1 GVPAEA
7 IDAAVRDITN
17 SEGAAAGDQ
26 NHSISQYRGKVLA
39 VAGAAAAVALIIGG
53 VIGGLIGY
61 NNRGTTPAAAPVT
74 VTAQA
79 PVTGLTPT
87 LADKPDPVCA
97 EWAPL
102 LDSYNAKMKTWTK
115 TDPTIPAKR
124 WSTEQRELSLSII
137 PELQAEAADM
147 RRLADKA
154 EDPYLASLLRGQAM
168 YEAEYAERIPN
179 YDPSDHR
186 LWRAVISF
194 SGAVKALCSAQ

>member
-1 GVPAEA
+1 MNNPNMTHPHPGPAA
-7 IDAAVRDITN
+7 TN
-17 SEGAAAGDQ
+17 Q
-26 NHSISQYRGKVLA
+26 RRQLLTV
-39 VAGAAAAVALIIGG
+39 AAAAAAAALIIGG

-61 NNRGTTPAAAPVT
+61 NNRGTAPASAPTT

-79 PVTGLTPT
+79 PLTGLTPT
-87 LADKPDPVCA
+87 LAAKPDPVCA

-102 LDSYNAKMKTWTK
+102 LDSYNAKMETWTK
-115 TDPTIPAKR
+115 TDPTIPAER
-124 WSTEQRELSLSII
+124 WSPDQRALSVSLI

-154 EDPYLASLLRGQAM
+154 EDPYLASLFRGQAM
-168 YEAEYAERIPN
+168 YEEEYAERIPN

-194 SGAVKALCSAQ
+194 SGAVKAVCSAQ